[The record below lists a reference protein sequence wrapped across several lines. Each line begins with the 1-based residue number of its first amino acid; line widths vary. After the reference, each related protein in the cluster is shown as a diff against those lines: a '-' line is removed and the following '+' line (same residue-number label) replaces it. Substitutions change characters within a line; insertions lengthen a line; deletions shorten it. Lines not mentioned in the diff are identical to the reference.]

1 MEEDLLPKDKEKS
14 KFLIKEKI
22 GDMMKYGKPA
32 IRSFPRRERRTAD
45 EILQCMLNL
54 YHYAIILEKKY
65 YKKTTLQ
72 DLDVELAYLKHL
84 IRVASDQDYYR
95 TGKNPVP
102 PPLSMKQYEE
112 WSRQLTEIGNMVG
125 GYMKYVK

>member
-1 MEEDLLPKDKEKS
+1 MDEVLPKDKNDT
-14 KFLIKEKI
+14 KFLIKAKI
-22 GDMMKYGKPA
+22 EDMMKYGKPA
-32 IRSFPRRERRTAD
+32 IRNFPRRERRTAD
-45 EILQCMLNL
+45 EMLQAMLNL
-54 YHYAIILEKKY
+54 YHYAIALEKKY

-84 IRVASDQDYYR
+84 VRVAADKDYYN

-102 PPLSMKQYEE
+102 PPLSRQQYEV
-112 WSRQLTEIGNMVG
+112 WSKMLDEIGNMVG

>member
-1 MEEDLLPKDKEKS
+1 
-14 KFLIKEKI
+14 
-22 GDMMKYGKPA
+22 MKYGKPA
-32 IRSFPRRERRTAD
+32 IRNFPRRERRTAD

-102 PPLSMKQYEE
+102 PPLSP
-112 WSRQLTEIGNMVG
+112 SRFHRHKKAQ
-125 GYMKYVK
+125 KS